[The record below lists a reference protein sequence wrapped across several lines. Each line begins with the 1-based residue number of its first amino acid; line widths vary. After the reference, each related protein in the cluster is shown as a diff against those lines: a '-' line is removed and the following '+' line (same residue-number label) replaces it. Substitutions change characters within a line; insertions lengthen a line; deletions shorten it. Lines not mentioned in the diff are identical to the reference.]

1 MFEEIHYH
9 PEVLKGLEILHY
21 HVEHNLPIEKEMVFK
36 LVPELFVH
44 EINKLDWE
52 DRKRFEKPR
61 LKYSRADGDLLEV
74 DIQQNIQENTYNQ
87 IE

>member
-1 MFEEIHYH
+1 VFEEIHYH

-44 EINKLDWE
+44 DINKLDWE

-74 DIQQNIQENTYNQ
+74 DIQQNIKENTYNQ

>member
-1 MFEEIHYH
+1 
-9 PEVLKGLEILHY
+9 
-21 HVEHNLPIEKEMVFK
+21 VEHNIPVEKELVFK

-61 LKYSRADGDLLEV
+61 ITFSRADGDILEV
-74 DIQQNIQENTYNQ
+74 DVA
-87 IE
+87 